1 LDYCKREFE
10 RMTQDFLH
18 CKMEYKKDSGGKELL
33 LKDGK
38 FQVMMEWEKPYMHA
52 CIDALKPFG
61 DVLEIGFG
69 LAYSAERIQTYHPKS
84 HTIIEYHPE
93 VAACAREWAKQYPHV
108 VIIEDT
114 WQNALQ
120 KLGIFDCIFFDDYPL
135 QSELEMQ
142 KMQEGAEQSNLLLS
156 QAKRVILEAYE
167 AIPSLT
173 QIKYSDAD
181 LISLMHEVALN
192 QKEQVLQFVRFLKEL
207 LGRSQITQAQLQKM
221 QDALVASKK
230 LDLQEVS
237 SVCKKTA
244 KTEPFAF
251 AGTHDRLLQF
261 LGQCLK
267 SHMRKGS
274 RFSCFLSSPVSKY
287 QDERFVQEI
296 ITNPCLDFH
305 EEEITLEVPPHCSY
319 FSGSKALV
327 ITIVKQV

>member
-10 RMTQDFLH
+10 RVTQDFLH
-18 CKMEYKKDSGGKELL
+18 CKMEYRKDSKGKELL

-61 DVLEIGFG
+61 DVLEVGFG

-108 VIIEDT
+108 VIVEDT

-120 KLGIFDCIFFDDYPL
+120 KLGVFDCIFFDDYPL
-135 QSELEMQ
+135 QSEQEMQ
-142 KMQEGAEQSNLLLS
+142 KMQEGAEQSNLLLQ
-156 QAKRVILEAYE
+156 QANRVILEAYE
-167 AIPSLT
+167 AVPFLT
-173 QIKYSDAD
+173 EIKYSDSD
-181 LISLMHEVALN
+181 LISLMDEVSLS
-192 QKEQVLQFVRFLKEL
+192 QKEQVLQFVRFIKEL
-207 LGRSQITQAQLQKM
+207 CDRGQITQGQLQKM
-221 QDALVASKK
+221 QDALVSSKK
-230 LDLQEVS
+230 LDLQEIN
-237 SVCKKTA
+237 SVFKTTEG
-244 KTEPFAF
+244 KEPFAF
-251 AGTHDRLLQF
+251 ADVHDRLLQF
-261 LGQCLK
+261 LSRCLK

-296 ITNPCLDFH
+296 ITNPYLDFH
-305 EEEITLEVPPHCSY
+305 EEEIALEVPPHCSY
-319 FSGSKALV
+319 FSGNKALV